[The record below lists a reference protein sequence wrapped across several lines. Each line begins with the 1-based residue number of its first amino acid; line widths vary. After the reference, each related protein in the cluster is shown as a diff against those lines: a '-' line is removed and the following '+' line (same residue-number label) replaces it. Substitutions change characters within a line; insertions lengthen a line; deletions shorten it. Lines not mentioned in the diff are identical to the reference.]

1 MRLLKVVL
9 AAVLAALAVTVGAF
23 AVVALIGGVL
33 AYFLVRWTLRKLGG
47 SSTRH
52 IPASSP
58 PRRAP
63 AAGDVIDVT
72 ATEVRADPHLR

>member
-23 AVVALIGGVL
+23 AVVVLVVGVI
-33 AYFLVRWTLRKLGG
+33 AYFLVRWTMRKLGG
-47 SSTRH
+47 SAPRS
-52 IPASSP
+52 IPAPP
-58 PRRAP
+58 PRRART
-63 AAGDVIDVT
+63 ASDVIDVT